1 MRRLGL
7 TLLVCIIAGFT
18 ASCAGLNG
26 SSSTGTDRVAITP
39 SGPSVRA
46 NGTEALSAT
55 VAKETNPTVTWTVN
69 DIANGNAMV
78 GTITSTGA
86 LTATYIA
93 PASLPSPNTVT
104 IAALVPNHKGLT
116 ASTITT
122 LLNPVPQLSSATPPQ
137 IDAGNFT
144 ITLNGSN
151 FVSGAVVNMGST
163 ALSTT
168 FLSSTKLTATGSVTP
183 QTPSVQ
189 FTVTNPDPGS
199 ATSGTLTAQ
208 VVQAISPNVADRF
221 LEQTTFGPTPALV
234 AQVQQSGVQPF
245 LTNQFAMPVSPYAD
259 PASTETSLGPLQ
271 QRFFV
276 QALTAQDQLRQRV
289 AFALSQIFVIAG
301 DKISD
306 PTAFTNY
313 LRLLEN
319 DAFTNYRQIMKDVTL
334 SPAMGHYLDMV
345 NNDKPATGQH
355 ANENY
360 ARELMQLF
368 TVGTALLNEDG
379 SLQLD
384 SSNNPIPTYTQAQ
397 VQEFALAYT
406 GWTYPTMPGAT
417 QQKHNPAYWTGAMVA
432 TDSNHD
438 TTSKQLLQYTNA
450 ASGGLLP
457 GGQSAAQDLDGAIDN
472 IFNHP
477 NLPPFVSRELIQH
490 LVTSNP
496 SPAYIQ
502 RVSEVFKNNGAS
514 VRGDMK
520 AVITAILLDP
530 EARRGDDST
539 TANAGDGH
547 LQEPILYIAG
557 LLRAFGAASDGANLS
572 GQGSGMGQNAL
583 FPGSVFNF
591 FSPNFVIP
599 GTSLYGPEFQILTT
613 ATTLNRANFVNT
625 FVFGSLGSTTTVNF
639 GTYASQASNPG
650 ALLDSLNTLM
660 LHGTMTADTKTSI
673 LTAMQAVPAGTNQAL
688 QQAQTAIYLIGTS
701 SQYQVQH

>member
-1 MRRLGL
+1 LHCYPAIPPCNSDSIRVQKLPELFDALGVDKVFQLNSQSRTREAAVRRLG
-7 TLLVCIIAGFT
+7 TFLVCVIAGLT

-39 SGPSVRA
+39 SAPSVRA
-46 NGTEALSAT
+46 HGTQAFAAT

-69 DIANGNAMV
+69 DIVNGNAMV
-78 GTITSTGA
+78 GTITSTGP
-86 LTATYIA
+86 LTANYTA
-93 PASLPSPNTVT
+93 PASLPSPNAVT
-104 IAALVPNHKGLT
+104 IAAAVPNHKGLT
-116 ASTITT
+116 ASTVTT

-137 IDAGNFT
+137 IDSGNFA
-144 ITLNGSN
+144 ITSNGSN

-168 FLSSTKLTATGSVTP
+168 FVSSTKLTATGSVTS

-221 LEQTTFGPTPALV
+221 LEQTTFGPTPTLV
-234 AQVQQSGVQPF
+234 AQVQQSGLQAF
-245 LTNQFAMPVSPYAD
+245 LTNQFAMAATPYAD
-259 PASTETSLGPLQ
+259 PAMTETSLGPLQ

-276 QALTAQDQLRQRV
+276 QTLTAQDQLRQRA

-301 DKISD
+301 DKI
-306 PTAFTNY
+306 
-313 LRLLEN
+313 
-319 DAFTNYRQIMKDVTL
+319 
-334 SPAMGHYLDMV
+334 
-345 NNDKPATGQH
+345 
-355 ANENY
+355 
-360 ARELMQLF
+360 
-368 TVGTALLNEDG
+368 
-379 SLQLD
+379 
-384 SSNNPIPTYTQAQ
+384 
-397 VQEFALAYT
+397 
-406 GWTYPTMPGAT
+406 
-417 QQKHNPAYWTGAMVA
+417 
-432 TDSNHD
+432 
-438 TTSKQLLQYTNA
+438 

-477 NLPPFVSRELIQH
+477 NLPPFVSRDLIQH

-547 LQEPILYIAG
+547 LQEPILYVTG
-557 LLRAFGAASDGANLS
+557 LLRAFGASSDGANLS
-572 GQGSGMGQNAL
+572 GQGGGMGQNAL

-591 FSPNFVIP
+591 FSPNFVVP

-639 GTYASQASNPG
+639 GSYASQASNPG

-660 LHGTMTADTKTSI
+660 LHGTMTADMKTSL

>member
-1 MRRLGL
+1 
-7 TLLVCIIAGFT
+7 
-18 ASCAGLNG
+18 
-26 SSSTGTDRVAITP
+26 
-39 SGPSVRA
+39 
-46 NGTEALSAT
+46 
-55 VAKETNPTVTWTVN
+55 
-69 DIANGNAMV
+69 MV

-86 LTATYIA
+86 LTATYTA

-104 IAALVPNHKGLT
+104 IAAVVPNHKGLT
-116 ASTITT
+116 ASTVTT
-122 LLNPVPQLSSATPPQ
+122 LLNPVPQLSSAAPPQ
-137 IDAGNFT
+137 IDVGNFSVT
-144 ITLNGSN
+144 INGSN
-151 FVSGAVVNMGST
+151 FVNGAVINMGST
-163 ALSTT
+163 ALTTT
-168 FLSSTKLTATGSVTP
+168 FVSSTKLTASGSVTS

-234 AQVQQSGVQPF
+234 AQVQQSGLSPF
-245 LTNQFAMPVSPYAD
+245 LTNQFAAPATPYAD
-259 PASTETSLGPLQ
+259 PAADETSLGPLQ

-276 QALTAQDQLRQRV
+276 HALTAQDQLRQRV

-306 PTAFTNY
+306 PTGFTNY
-313 LRLLEN
+313 LRLLQN

-368 TVGTALLNEDG
+368 TIGTALLNEDG

-406 GWTYPTMPGAT
+406 GWTYPTMPGAS
-417 QQKHNPAYWTGAMVA
+417 QQKHNPQYWTGPMVA

-450 ASGGLLP
+450 ASGGLVP

-496 SPAYIQ
+496 SPGYIQ
-502 RVSEVFKNNGAS
+502 RVSDVFKNNGAS

-530 EARRGDDST
+530 EARRGDEST

-557 LLRAFGAASDGANLS
+557 LLRAFGAASDGANLA
-572 GQGSGMGQNAL
+572 GNGSSMGQNAL

-591 FSPNFVIP
+591 YSPNFVIP
-599 GTSLYGPEFQILTT
+599 GTSLFGPEFQIYTT
-613 ATTLNRANFVNT
+613 ATSLNRANFANT
-625 FVFGSLGSTTTVNF
+625 FVFGSLGSTTTVSF
-639 GTYASQASNPG
+639 ASYASQASNPG

-660 LHGTMTADTKTSI
+660 LHGTMSADMKTSV

>member
-1 MRRLGL
+1 VRRLGL
-7 TLLVCIIAGFT
+7 TLLICVVAGFT

-39 SGPSVRA
+39 SAPSVRA
-46 NGTEALSAT
+46 NGTQAFIAT
-55 VAKETNPTVTWTVN
+55 VAKETNPTVIWTVN

-78 GTITSTGA
+78 GTITSTGP
-86 LTATYIA
+86 LTATYTA
-93 PASLPSPNTVT
+93 PAALPSPNAVT
-104 IAALVPNHKGLT
+104 IAAAVPNHKGLT
-116 ASTITT
+116 ASTVTT

-137 IDAGNFT
+137 IDSGNFT
-144 ITLNGSN
+144 LTLNGSN

-168 FLSSTKLTATGSVTP
+168 FVSSTKLTAAGTVTS

-189 FTVTNPDPGS
+189 LTVTNPDPGS

-221 LEQTTFGPTPALV
+221 LEQTTFGPTPALG
-234 AQVQQSGVQPF
+234 AQVQQSGLQAF

-259 PASTETSLGPLQ
+259 PATTETSLGPLQ

-301 DKISD
+301 DKITD
-306 PTAFTNY
+306 PTGFTNY

-345 NNDKPATGQH
+345 NNDKPGTGQH

-368 TVGTALLNEDG
+368 TLGTALLNDDG
-379 SLQLD
+379 SFQLD
-384 SSNNPIPTYTQAQ
+384 SGSNPIPTYTQAQ

-417 QQKHNPAYWTGAMVA
+417 QQKHNPAYWTGPMVA

-438 TTSKQLLQYTNA
+438 MTSKQLLQYTNA

-457 GGQSAAQDLDGAIDN
+457 GGQTAAQDLDGALDN

-490 LVTSNP
+490 LATSNP
-496 SPAYIQ
+496 SSAYIQ
-502 RVSEVFKNNGAS
+502 RVTEVFKNNGAS
-514 VRGDMK
+514 VRGDMT

-547 LQEPILYIAG
+547 LQEPILYITG
-557 LLRAFGAASDGANLS
+557 LLRAFGAASDGANLA
-572 GQGSGMGQNAL
+572 GLGAGMGQNAL

-591 FSPNFVIP
+591 FSPSFRR
-599 GTSLYGPEFQILTT
+599 TS
-613 ATTLNRANFVNT
+613 
-625 FVFGSLGSTTTVNF
+625 
-639 GTYASQASNPG
+639 
-650 ALLDSLNTLM
+650 
-660 LHGTMTADTKTSI
+660 
-673 LTAMQAVPAGTNQAL
+673 
-688 QQAQTAIYLIGTS
+688 
-701 SQYQVQH
+701 